1 MANMWIMYRVMTN
14 KTRYLT
20 GQMPNRR
27 NVMANAVAK
36 TANHGKKHA
45 VAKVPHNKSGVGVFG
60 KIGRFFR
67 NTRLEMKKWSCYTKK
82 DLLKYSLIVIF
93 GLLLVGVAVWAVDT
107 GASYAL
113 MKFASLR
120 P

>member
-1 MANMWIMYRVMTN
+1 MA
-14 KTRYLT
+14 K
-20 GQMPNRR
+20 
-27 NVMANAVAK
+27 AVAN

-45 VAKVPHNKSGVGVFG
+45 VAKVPRNKNGIGFFG

-67 NTRLEMKKWSCYTKK
+67 NTRLEMKKWTGYTKK
-82 DLLKYSLIVIF
+82 DLFKYSLIVIV
-93 GLLLVGVAVWAVDT
+93 GLILVGVAVWAVDT
-107 GASYAL
+107 GASFVL

>member
-1 MANMWIMYRVMTN
+1 
-14 KTRYLT
+14 
-20 GQMPNRR
+20 MPTRR
-27 NVMANAVAK
+27 NVMAKAAAH
-36 TANHGKKHA
+36 TAQHAKKHA
-45 VAKVPHNKSGVGVFG
+45 VSKVPHGNGGAGFFG

-67 NTRLEMKKWSCYTKK
+67 NTRLEMKKWVGYSKK
-82 DLLKYSLIVIF
+82 GLLKYSLIVIV
-93 GLLLVGVAVWAVDT
+93 GLIVVGAAVWAVDT